1 MKDGGHRKF
10 ILVQIP
16 QLTDENS
23 NARRV
28 GFKTISEIT
37 IARNKAVVEKYQKE
51 SEGKIIDENYKQ
63 QLDQLGFKVFT
74 LSKSSFPRTDFAP
87 DPTKNEDENLALFH
101 DYIKEKE
108 RQLSIAFNDEEL
120 ITDILIKQGF
130 MLTYKLEKQPR
141 FTQNTV
147 YWATDGEKEAYITV
161 DANLNDE
168 TIEYFMQHTDKKF
181 ICIERALDTTKKFN
195 LKEKMQ
201 EKFYA
206 F

>member
-1 MKDGGHRKF
+1 MDIENIFLYNFRKLF
-10 ILVQIP
+10 HKK
-16 QLTDENS
+16 
-23 NARRV
+23 
-28 GFKTISEIT
+28 GFKKISDLT
-37 IARNKAVVEKYQKE
+37 IARNKAVVERYQKE
-51 SEGKIIDENYKQ
+51 SEGKILDEEDKQ
-63 QLDQLGFKVFT
+63 QLNQLGFKVFT

-87 DPTKNEDENLALFH
+87 DPTKSEEENLALFH
-101 DYIKEKE
+101 NYIQEKE

-120 ITDILIKQGF
+120 ITEILIKQGF
-130 MLTYKLEKQPR
+130 MLTYKLEKQDR

-168 TIEYFMQHTDKKF
+168 TVEYFMQHTDKKF

-195 LKEKMQ
+195 IKEKMQ

>member
-1 MKDGGHRKF
+1 M
-10 ILVQIP
+10 
-16 QLTDENS
+16 
-23 NARRV
+23 
-28 GFKTISEIT
+28 
-37 IARNKAVVEKYQKE
+37 VEKFQKE
-51 SEGKIIDENYKQ
+51 SEGKILDEEYKQ
-63 QLDQLGFKVFT
+63 QLKQLGFKVFT

-87 DPTKNEDENLALFH
+87 DPTKNEEENLALFH
-101 DYIKEKE
+101 DYINEKE
-108 RQLSIAFNDEEL
+108 RQLTIAFNDEEL
-120 ITDILIKQGF
+120 ITEILIKQGF
-130 MLTYKLEKQPR
+130 MLTYKLEKQDR

-168 TIEYFMQHTDKKF
+168 TVEYFMQHTDKKF

>member
-1 MKDGGHRKF
+1 MPATKRLLKDIRKQMGG
-10 ILVQIP
+10 
-16 QLTDENS
+16 
-23 NARRV
+23 
-28 GFKTISEIT
+28 
-37 IARNKAVVEKYQKE
+37 
-51 SEGKIIDENYKQ
+51 GKILDREDKL
-63 QLDQLGFKVFT
+63 QLNQLGFKVFT

-87 DPTKNEDENLALFH
+87 DPTKNEEENLALFH
-101 DYIKEKE
+101 NYIQEKE
-108 RQLSIAFNDEEL
+108 HQLSIAFNDEEL
-120 ITDILIKQGF
+120 ITEILIKQGF
-130 MLTYKLEKQPR
+130 MLTYKLEKQDR

-168 TIEYFMQHTDKKF
+168 TVEYFMQHTDKKF